1 MNKSLVILAFVLLAM
16 GCVENNG
23 EKMEKRIAMII
34 AHDGFQDV
42 EFSIPYRFFNDHGA
56 KVEVFSNKNG
66 TATGAF
72 GLEAE
77 VNGTLDQL
85 KVDDYDAIVFIGGP
99 GTPTLRKEARALE
112 IAQEAVKKGKVL
124 GAICWS
130 PTILAKAGVLNGIN
144 ATVWL
149 GNDSEYGMTTNMVLA
164 KYGANYAGQDL
175 IIDGKIVTANG
186 PPAAEKYAKA
196 IWDLLG

>member
-1 MNKSLVILAFVLLAM
+1 
-16 GCVENNG
+16 
-23 EKMEKRIAMII
+23 
-34 AHDGFQDV
+34 
-42 EFSIPYRFFNDHGA
+42 
-56 KVEVFSNKNG
+56 
-66 TATGAF
+66 
-72 GLEAE
+72 
-77 VNGTLDQL
+77 
-85 KVDDYDAIVFIGGP
+85 
-99 GTPTLRKEARALE
+99 LE

-149 GNDSEYGMTTNMVLA
+149 GNDTEYGMTTNMVLA

-196 IWDLLG
+196 IWNLLE

>member
-1 MNKSLVILAFVLLAM
+1 
-16 GCVENNG
+16 
-23 EKMEKRIAMII
+23 MEKRIAMII
-34 AHDGFQDV
+34 AHQDFQDI
-42 EFSIPYRFFNDHGA
+42 EFGTPYKYFIDNGA
-56 KVEVFSNKNG
+56 KVDIFSNRSG
-66 TATGAF
+66 TAKGAF

-77 VNGTLDQL
+77 ANGTLDQL
-85 KVDDYDAIVFIGGP
+85 KVEDYDAIVFIGGS
-99 GTPTLRKEARALE
+99 GTPSVRKEPRALE
-112 IAQEAVKKGKVL
+112 IAQEAVKKGKIL

-149 GNDSEYGMTTNMVLA
+149 GNDPEYGMTTNMVLA

-186 PPAAEKYAKA
+186 PPAAGKYAKA
-196 IWDLLG
+196 IWELLG

>member
-34 AHDGFQDV
+34 AHEGFQDV
-42 EFSIPYRFFNDHGA
+42 EFGTPYKFFTDHGA
-56 KVEVFSNKNG
+56 KVDIFSNKNG
-66 TATGAF
+66 TATGGF
-72 GLEAE
+72 GLEVE

-99 GTPTLRKEARALE
+99 GTPSLRKEPRALE

-130 PTILAKAGVLNGIN
+130 PTILAKAGALNGIN

-149 GNDSEYGMTTNMVLA
+149 GNDPEYGMTTNMVLA

-175 IIDGKIVTANG
+175 ITDGKIVTANG

-196 IWDLLG
+196 IWNLLE